1 MEIKLFLKNFHS
13 MNLTRLAWKQVQ
25 ELFKMGT
32 SGQLDAISSIS
43 HKKNSIKAFQT
54 AASSDRTR
62 PLFAPVQLVTRGASL
77 LAVDGSTDLSAH
89 GFRSSGVRNVA
100 INQLLLSIATV
111 EVESVG

>member
-1 MEIKLFLKNFHS
+1 MH
-13 MNLTRLAWKQVQ
+13 LTRLAWKRGQ
-25 ELFKMGT
+25 ELFKMRT

-43 HKKNSIKAFQT
+43 PPQKNFIKAFQT
-54 AASSDRTR
+54 ASASSDRTR
-62 PLFAPVQLVTRGASL
+62 HLFAPVQLVTRGASL

-100 INQLLLSIATV
+100 IDQLLLSIAMV